1 METPKKV
8 KWMQDILPE
17 IQNYFTFLK
26 KVTRHEFRK
35 NWFRRITTPILE
47 KKELFERAIWE
58 WTDIVDKEMYNLI
71 DKKWRELVMKP
82 ESTAGI
88 MRSYIENDMQSK
100 PQPVYLYYVEPHFR
114 YDRPQKWRYRQ
125 FHQIGAEII
134 WETDAILDAQMIY
147 IWYTILKKIW
157 LNWDFKVKINSIW
170 TSKDREKYIDE
181 LESYY
186 ANKKHLLSEDW
197 IRRLEK
203 NPIRILD
210 TKNEDEL
217 ILANEAPKI
226 SKFLKK
232 KSKEHYALVK
242 EYLDILWVPYEED
255 HKLVRWLDY
264 YCHTIWE
271 FVDDSGR
278 SQDALWG
285 WGRYDSLS
293 QSIWHSDEIPWV
305 WFAFGAERLIQA
317 LIDKWIQIKNKDEID
332 LYFIQLWD
340 EAKKAV
346 LPIAL
351 EARSKWIRTL
361 ASLWTPSLKV
371 QMKKANRI
379 WAMFV
384 VMVGIMEARN
394 WVFQV
399 RNMKEWTQEEV
410 KKEDLI
416 SYITEKIWW
425 ESKLDFY
432 EPSKDLIISDD
443 AWVNQ
448 EIFDWKD
455 D

>member
-134 WETDAILDAQMIY
+134 WETDPILDAQMIY

-210 TKNEDEL
+210 TKDEDEL

-285 WGRYDSLS
+285 GGRYDSLS

>member
-47 KKELFERAIWE
+47 KKELFEKAIWE

-134 WETDAILDAQMIY
+134 WETDPILDAQMIY

-210 TKNEDEL
+210 TKDEDEL

-285 WGRYDSLS
+285 GGRYDSLS

-379 WAMFV
+379 WARFV
-384 VMVGIMEARN
+384 VIVGIMEARN
-394 WVFQV
+394 WIFQV

-410 KKEDLI
+410 KKENLI